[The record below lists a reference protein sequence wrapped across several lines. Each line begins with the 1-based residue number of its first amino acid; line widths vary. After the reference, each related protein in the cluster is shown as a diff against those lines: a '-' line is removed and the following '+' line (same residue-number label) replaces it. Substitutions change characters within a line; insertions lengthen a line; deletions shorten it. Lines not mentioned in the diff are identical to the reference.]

1 MKASPE
7 ERGRNAGREPR
18 AGRDARTAAQTP
30 AASEAPAAPERRL
43 VVCVDDAALDAD
55 VTRSVLT
62 LAAAGRITAASALV
76 GSPHWPVHAAALA
89 TAPGIDLGLHLDLTE
104 FCDPQ
109 PLPTL
114 WLRAYAGLL
123 DADSL
128 RRRIDTQLERF
139 VRHAGRLPDHIDGH
153 QHVQQLPG
161 VREALLESI
170 ERHWAGCKERPWLR
184 TGRRPAGMATAPK
197 ARVIEA
203 LGARRLA
210 TLAVDR
216 GCATNPALL
225 GVYGFDADAAAYM
238 ARLDGWL
245 AGAPDGALLMTHPAA
260 GADVTAHHPIAAARR
275 VEHAVLGGKAFSALM
290 SRHRLRLVRGS
301 AVYRGDS

>member
-1 MKASPE
+1 MKDMPD
-7 ERGRNAGREPR
+7 ERDRNTRRELR
-18 AGRDARTAAQTP
+18 ARRDEPTAAQAP
-30 AASEAPAAPERRL
+30 AASEAPGVPERRL

-62 LAAAGRITAASALV
+62 LAAVGRITAASAMV
-76 GSPHWPVHAAALA
+76 DSPHWPVHATALA
-89 TAPGIDLGLHLDLTE
+89 AAPGIDLGLHLDLTE

-109 PLPTL
+109 PLPAL
-114 WLRAYAGLL
+114 WLRAYAGRL

-128 RRRIDTQLERF
+128 RRRIDAQIESF

-161 VREALLESI
+161 VREALLEAI
-170 ERHWAGCKERPWLR
+170 ERHWAGAPRRPWLR
-184 TGRRPAGMATAPK
+184 SGRRPPGGATGFK
-197 ARVIEA
+197 ERVIEA

-210 TLAVDR
+210 ALAADC
-216 GCATNPALL
+216 GCATNPALV
-225 GVYGFDADAAAYM
+225 GVYGFDAEAAAYL
-238 ARLDGWL
+238 ARLDGWV

-260 GADVTAHHPIAAARR
+260 GAVVTAHDPIAAARR
-275 VEHAVLGGKAFSALM
+275 VEHSVLGSEEFSALM

-301 AVYRGDS
+301 AVYRDAS